1 MSISNQSDFAFQSKS
16 PLKFLVYEVHF
27 QELHDA
33 SRSHL
38 NLPMY
43 ELVFERIKDTVKRNI
58 LVLMTGNQSAACRE
72 QMR

>member
-1 MSISNQSDFAFQSKS
+1 MSISNQSDFAFQSKG

-33 SRSHL
+33 SRSHF

-43 ELVFERIKDTVKRNI
+43 ELVFER
-58 LVLMTGNQSAACRE
+58 
-72 QMR
+72 

>member
-1 MSISNQSDFAFQSKS
+1 MSNQSDFAFQSKG
-16 PLKFLVYEVHF
+16 PFKLLVYEVPF

-43 ELVFERIKDTVKRNI
+43 ELLFECIKDTVKRNI
-58 LVLMTGNQSAACRE
+58 FVLVTGNQSAAYRE